1 MTTLLQHCLN
11 NSGVETQITALPRAD
26 LEKIAGFMVAS
37 QNVSSRDVVKAGRTR
52 VASDVQPLGDT
63 AIESILEM
71 IS

>member
-11 NSGVETQITALPRAD
+11 KSGIEQQITALPRAD

-37 QNVSSRDVVKAGRTR
+37 QNVSSCDVVKAGRAR
-52 VASDVQPLGDT
+52 VVASVQPLGDT